1 MRRRVRH
8 VTQEKEKKRLEDEL
22 AARARRRMEI
32 EEVDDSSSDDDSRK
46 SDDDDDDAEEV
57 ARARALINNIV
68 QSQSSSKGGSSSS
81 GGGGRANVNKRTEQ
95 PKEGKVP
102 SPPVAKSKSDPSTN
116 EITSKDGA
124 SAQAQKSSQSASRL
138 QAGKVAAGL
147 GVSVDKTAAKPSNKI
162 RPTAEAVSAMHA
174 LVMFSGKAVV
184 ITIFIGYMYM
194 YEQ

>member
-32 EEVDDSSSDDDSRK
+32 EEVDDSSSDDDSHK
-46 SDDDDDDAEEV
+46 SDDDDAEEV

-68 QSQSSSKGGSSSS
+68 QSQSSSSKGSSG

-102 SPPVAKSKSDPSTN
+102 SPPVTKSKSDPTAN
-116 EITSKDGA
+116 EMTSKDGA

-184 ITIFIGYMYM
+184 ITNFYRLHV
-194 YEQ
+194 

>member
-1 MRRRVRH
+1 MRRRIRR

-46 SDDDDDDAEEV
+46 SDDDSHKSDDDAEEV

-68 QSQSSSKGGSSSS
+68 QSQSSSSKGSS

-102 SPPVAKSKSDPSTN
+102 SPPVTKSKSDPTAN
-116 EITSKDGA
+116 EMTSKDGA

-184 ITIFIGYMYM
+184 ITNFYRLHV
-194 YEQ
+194 

>member
-1 MRRRVRH
+1 
-8 VTQEKEKKRLEDEL
+8 
-22 AARARRRMEI
+22 MEI
-32 EEVDDSSSDDDSRK
+32 EEVDDSSSDDDSHK
-46 SDDDDDDAEEV
+46 SDDDDDDDAEEV

-68 QSQSSSKGGSSSS
+68 QSQSSSKGSSS
-81 GGGGRANVNKRTEQ
+81 GGVGGRANVNKRTEQ

-116 EITSKDGA
+116 EMTSKDGA
-124 SAQAQKSSQSASRL
+124 SAQTQKSSQSASRL

-184 ITIFIGYMYM
+184 ITNFYRLHV
-194 YEQ
+194 

>member
-1 MRRRVRH
+1 MTGELYDECTNDTDCSFAVANSNCTNGECYCDSGYKEDGTNTTCAPRQCSRH
-8 VTQEKEKKRLEDEL
+8 HVL
-22 AARARRRMEI
+22 
-32 EEVDDSSSDDDSRK
+32 SF
-46 SDDDDDDAEEV
+46 
-57 ARARALINNIV
+57 INNIV
-68 QSQSSSKGGSSSS
+68 QSQSSSSKGSS

-102 SPPVAKSKSDPSTN
+102 SPPVTKSKSDPTAN
-116 EITSKDGA
+116 EMTSKDGA

-184 ITIFIGYMYM
+184 ITNFYRLHV
-194 YEQ
+194 